1 MPRSASIV
9 RAPST
14 GHSPPAKALLLR
26 ANSLFRD
33 LPEPILQRI
42 AAYIRRRSVPKGSI
56 IFRKGDPGV
65 GLVGVVSG
73 SVKISVTSPED
84 RDVVLNIIRA
94 GEVFGE
100 IALLD
105 GRPRTANASAMSDCE
120 LIVIERREFLP
131 FLRNN
136 PEVTIK
142 LMEILCARLR
152 NTSEQ
157 VTDVTF
163 LSLDGQLAKALL
175 RLTGEN
181 GTEASKGKIAIT
193 QREISQIVG
202 KSREGTNKQL
212 RAWAKRGWL
221 RLERRGIT
229 VLKPEKL
236 AEVAS
241 LGLGET

>member
-9 RAPST
+9 RAPPT
-14 GHSPPAKALLLR
+14 GNAPSAKALLLR
-26 ANSLFRD
+26 GNSLFGA

-42 AAYIRRRSVPKGSI
+42 SAYFRRRSVAKGSV
-56 IFRKGDPGV
+56 IFRKGDAGV

-73 SVKISVTSPED
+73 SVKISVTSPEG
-84 RDVVLNIIRA
+84 RDVVLNILHE

-105 GRPRTANASAMSDCE
+105 GRPRTADAVAMSDCD
-120 LIVIERREFLP
+120 LIIIERREFLP
-131 FLRNN
+131 FLRTN
-136 PEVTIK
+136 PEVTLK

-157 VTDVTF
+157 VADVTF
-163 LSLDGQLAKALL
+163 LSLEARLAKTLL
-175 RLTGEN
+175 RLAGGDGAAT
-181 GTEASKGKIAIT
+181 SKGRIAIT

-202 KSREGTNKQL
+202 KSRESANKQL

-236 AEVAS
+236 AQVAAA
-241 LGLGET
+241 GLEET